1 MFCQIDYNF
10 GEDMKEMEKLP
21 KIQDFDLKD
30 KIVLLRVDHNVV
42 KKGKISD
49 TYRIE
54 TTIPTIMHIIKKGGK
69 PIIMTHIGR
78 PKDKQTGN
86 IKISEDD
93 NVLPIVEYL
102 KHKFGLNFVVP
113 EFQKYDEKGYFGIDS
128 SINLLINQLKSGVYD
143 GIYLP
148 NTRFFMGEE
157 DKGALKL
164 IFGKQ
169 LAGIADVFVNDAFG
183 SWQPHA
189 STVAPVEHLPSSA
202 GLLMQKEIKHLTDI
216 FSPVR
221 PLTAVVAGSK
231 FDTKIK
237 PLEELIKV
245 ADYLLLGGVIFN
257 AYIAAKYNLEIKGIS
272 EEDMKIASD
281 FVKLAQKTPD
291 KVIEPDYIIESDTL
305 DGKFEG
311 QYRTHKISDLKPG
324 TKLNF
329 ILDIGKESFENNRL
343 IDIIMKTKTFFIN
356 AVMGFTPNFTEG
368 TIGMYSLIN
377 QNKEALK
384 LYGGGD
390 TLQEFKNLLPELY
403 WKSLDDPK
411 YYFFTGGG
419 TILTAIEQG
428 SPWKLDTI
436 VALLNKV

>member
-1 MFCQIDYNF
+1 MVEINN
-10 GEDMKEMEKLP
+10 LP
-21 KIQDFDLKD
+21 KIQEAYLKG

-54 TTIPTIMHIIKKGGK
+54 ATIPTILHILKKGGK
-69 PIIMTHIGR
+69 PVIMTHIGR

-86 IKISEDD
+86 INISPNDD
-93 NVLPIVEYL
+93 VEPIVEYL
-102 KHKFGLNFVVP
+102 IRKYRLCFAVP
-113 EFQKYDEKGYFGIDS
+113 ECQKCGDKGYFGLDS
-128 SINLLINQLKSGVYD
+128 SINFLLKELREGKFD

-148 NTRFFMGEE
+148 NTRFFAGEE
-157 DKGALKL
+157 DKGELKKT
-164 IFGKQ
+164 FGKQ
-169 LAGIADVFVNDAFG
+169 LAGIADLFVNDAFG

-189 STVAPVEHLPSSA
+189 STIEPVEYLPSYA

-216 FSPVR
+216 FYAKK

-237 PLEELIKV
+237 PLQELLKV
-245 ADYLLLGGVIFN
+245 ADNLILGGVIYN
-257 AYIAAKYNLEIKGIS
+257 AYIAAKYGITIKGIS
-272 EEDMKIASD
+272 EENMIIARD
-281 FVKLAQKTPD
+281 FVKMAEQYPK
-291 KVIEPDYIIESDTL
+291 KVIEPEYIVESDTL
-305 DGKFEG
+305 EGKFEG

-324 TKLNF
+324 TQLNY
-329 ILDIGKESFENNRL
+329 ILDIGKESFENETL
-343 IDIIMKTKTFFIN
+343 KETIMKSKTFFVN
-356 AVMGFTPNFTEG
+356 AVMGLTPHFTEG

-377 QNKEALK
+377 QNKEAMK
-384 LYGGGD
+384 LFGGGD
-390 TLQEFKNLLPELY
+390 TLEEFKKLLPELY
-403 WKSLDDPK
+403 WKCIDDLK

-436 VALLNKV
+436 KALVEVGNKNREFRM